1 MKNDDQVDEKQENQR
16 IRLSKTL
23 LKNALMELLKE
34 KRIEKISIYEICN
47 KAQINRTTFYKYY
60 GNQYDLLS
68 DIEND
73 CICALEL
80 HFSLNRK
87 QDIITLKN
95 VLKYLESEREKFMIL
110 LNSTDGNEFVF
121 KLFNLPL
128 IVNLFNLRFSADYS
142 KNLKEYFHLFV
153 CNGGYA
159 IIRKWLSDDDR
170 ISLDDMAK
178 LLDSVFNCRF

>member
-1 MKNDDQVDEKQENQR
+1 MKNEVQADEKQENQR

-23 LKNALMELLKE
+23 LKNALMELIKE
-34 KRIEKISIYEICN
+34 KSFEKISIYEICN

-60 GNQYDLLS
+60 GSQYDLLS

-73 CICALEL
+73 CIGALEL

-87 QDIITLKN
+87 QDMITLKK
-95 VLKYLESEREKFMIL
+95 VLKYLESERERFMTL
-110 LNSTDGNEFVF
+110 LNVAGDEFAL
-121 KLFNLPL
+121 KLFNLPI
-128 IVNLFNLRFSADYS
+128 IVNLFNLRFSSDYS
-142 KNLKEYFHLFV
+142 KKLKEYFHLFV

-159 IIRKWLSDDDR
+159 IIKKWLNDDDR

-178 LLDSVFNCRF
+178 LLDSVFNCQF